1 MAALRMTMLT
11 DQEERTMHN
20 LIRTPL
26 LCLAIALPAAA
37 LADDGNGLNLSI
49 DAGRAEAR
57 NACDNVINCS
67 SDDTAVRAAIGYQF
81 NQMIGLEAGYSSFG
95 TVFEANNNNAAAS
108 QDGNAWTLSV
118 LGTLPVGERFGV
130 YGRVGAAR
138 FDNDTTG
145 TIQGVP
151 VDDDNRTKP
160 YFGAGVKVGLTDN
173 FALRAEYQRYKDLA
187 NVGGVKDD
195 VDAWSGGVVFTF

>member
-1 MAALRMTMLT
+1 M
-11 DQEERTMHN
+11 DKH
-20 LIRTPL
+20 IKTPL
-26 LCLAIALPAAA
+26 LCLALALPAFAAPA
-37 LADDGNGLNLSI
+37 LADDGNGLSLSI

-57 NACDNVINCS
+57 KACDNVINCS

-81 NQMIGLEAGYSSFG
+81 NKMVGLEAGYSSFG
-95 TVFEANNNNAAAS
+95 TVFEANNNNASAS

-118 LGTLPVGERFGV
+118 LGTIPVGDRFGI
-130 YGRVGAAR
+130 YGRAGAAR

-145 TIQGVP
+145 TIQGIP
-151 VDDDNRTKP
+151 VSNDNRTKP
-160 YFGAGVKVGLTDN
+160 YFGAGVKFGLTDN